1 MMTLRQEA
9 EQFTGETGLVLPEVL
24 IVLYEAR
31 GNGGFGPDYG
41 LLGICNGH
49 TTDLGDTM
57 LSLYQRFCETDPD
70 DPDWVWPRH
79 LIPFIDIGCAIHLC
93 LDTSDPNYKIIEFD
107 PDFYRPGSDLHQ
119 YFREIFPSFEAW
131 LAEALIQ
138 D

>member
-1 MMTLRQEA
+1 MSIRAEV
-9 EQFTGETGLVLPEVL
+9 EQFTRETGLKLPEQF
-24 IVLYEAR
+24 IVLYEEK

-41 LLGICNGH
+41 LLGLCTGH

-57 LSLYQRFCETDPD
+57 LSLYQRFCEADPD
-70 DPDWVWPRH
+70 DPGWIWPRH

-107 PDFYRPGSDLHQ
+107 PDFYRPGSDLKQ
-119 YFREIFPSFEAW
+119 YFREVSPSLHVW
-131 LAEALIQ
+131 LTETLPQ